1 MIRPIRVLA
10 PLLCLLLLAGCIPPA
25 GGLRGIVKI
34 GLVAPFSGAAR
45 ADGYSIIYSVKL
57 ALNEWNERGGAHG
70 YRFELVALD
79 DNADPATAAQRAREL
94 TVDPLVL
101 GVVGH
106 YGGDTTLAAL
116 PEYRA
121 ATMPLV
127 VPLASATEAVMPD
140 WAGTVRIAAG
150 DAQYAALLAAQ
161 NNATWKAQRILTVN
175 QDTPAY
181 RSMLTAVTSAI
192 GREKI
197 VTSTIAPA
205 IPTKETMDTLMEQV
219 SKAHPDLVFYSG
231 GREVAVDLAGRLRA
245 SLPRVQLVLLPAPQ
259 MDTPDLVKLGGVSLE
274 NAVYGALWNDPATV
288 NDPAMVRFRTEYQK
302 LAGGAPRSSSV
313 LAYDAANVLF
323 AAIDRAITQDGRPT
337 RAGVARV
344 LRDVQ
349 WHGLSGEIRF
359 TNRGEAANAS
369 AYLDRIVV
377 GRYPGE
383 PVASR

>member
-1 MIRPIRVLA
+1 MIRPIRMLA
-10 PLLCLLLLAGCIPPA
+10 LLLCLLLVAGCLPPA

-45 ADGYSIIYSVKL
+45 ADGYSIIYAVKL

-70 YRFELVALD
+70 YRFELVTLD
-79 DNADPATAAQRAREL
+79 DNADPAIAAQRAREL
-94 TVDPLVL
+94 IVDPLVL

-116 PEYRA
+116 PAYRA

-127 VPLASATEAVMPD
+127 VPLASAADAVTPD
-140 WAGTVRIAAG
+140 WSGTVRIAAG
-150 DAQYAALLAAQ
+150 DAIYASLLADQ
-161 NNATWKAQRILTVN
+161 NSATWKAQRILTVN
-175 QDTPAY
+175 QDTPAD
-181 RSMLTAVTSAI
+181 RSMIDAVANAI

-197 VTSTIAPA
+197 ITNTIAPA
-205 IPTKETMDTLMEQV
+205 IPTQAAMDTLMGQV
-219 SKAHPDLVFYSG
+219 SKAHPELVFYAGS
-231 GREVAVDLAGRLRA
+231 REVAVDLAERLRT
-245 SLPRVQLVLLPAPQ
+245 SLPGVQLVLLPAPQ
-259 MDTPDLVKLGGVSLE
+259 MDTPDLVKLGGVLLE
-274 NAVYGALWNDPATV
+274 NAVYAALWSDPAQV
-288 NDPAMVRFRTEYQK
+288 NDQSMVRFRTEYQK
-302 LAGGAPRSSSV
+302 LAGGVPRSSSV

-323 AAIDRAITQDGRPT
+323 AAIDRAIVQDGHPS

-349 WHGLSGEIRF
+349 WHGLTGDIRF
-359 TNRGEAANAS
+359 TDRGEATNAA
-369 AYLDRIVV
+369 AYLDRIIV